1 MNKANSKDS
10 LLGSQGNTCCF
21 EWFCDNPVIHWN
33 AGIMLVKNL
42 KHEFVASNS
51 VFSNYSGF
59 DSESLIGLD
68 DNDMPWMENKNIY
81 INHEK
86 AILAGHN
93 YNVIEPL
100 NGVIRTFLFTNKKVI
115 YSKRG
120 LPSGTIATAIAFN
133 GAVEFG
139 NLAGTA
145 TNMKVCDY
153 AGFNLTLT
161 ESKVLFFLLKGF
173 SRRKV
178 SELAGVSTCSH
189 DFHLM
194 NIKKKFKVSTRDQL
208 VSFCYESHFHEVIPY
223 HIVN

>member
-1 MNKANSKDS
+1 MTRNNSKDS
-10 LLGSQGNTCCF
+10 SSGSQGNMCFF

-42 KHEFVASNS
+42 KHEFIASNS
-51 VFSNYSGF
+51 VFSDYSGF
-59 DSESLIGLD
+59 DPKLLIGLD
-68 DNDMPWMENKNIY
+68 DNHMPWVENKDIY

-100 NGVIRTFLFTNKKVI
+100 NGVIKSSLFTNKKVI
-115 YSKRG
+115 YSKSG
-120 LPSGTIATAIAFN
+120 MPSGTIATAIAFN

-145 TNMKVCDY
+145 SSMKVCDY
-153 AGFNLTLT
+153 SGFNLTIT

-173 SRRKV
+173 SRHKV
-178 SELAGVSTCSH
+178 SELAGISTSSH

-208 VSFCYESHFHEVIPY
+208 VSFCYESRFHELMPY
-223 HIVN
+223 HLIF